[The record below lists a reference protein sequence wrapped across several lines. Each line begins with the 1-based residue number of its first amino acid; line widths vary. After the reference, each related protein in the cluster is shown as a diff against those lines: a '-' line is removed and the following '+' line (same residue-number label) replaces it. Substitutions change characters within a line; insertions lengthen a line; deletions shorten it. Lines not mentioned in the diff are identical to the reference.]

1 MIFIE
6 LLQVDEFIKQCL
18 CFACSDLINF
28 RFHLSI
34 FNVDVIRWNHVDDES
49 SDETTSISS
58 FPDSLRGYSAT
69 HFCTEISLQSA
80 VSELIV
86 GTELHVSTSKS
97 MYSSACIPSQS
108 KSASSLKSAL
118 NTSLSI
124 SCSISRVSSVKPH
137 FANSS

>member
-58 FPDSLRGYSAT
+58 FPDSLRRYSAT
-69 HFCTEISLQSA
+69 HFCTEITLQST

-97 MYSSACIPSQS
+97 MYSSAVVSQS
-108 KSASSLKSAL
+108 KSESSLKSAL

-124 SCSISRVSSVKPH
+124 SSSISRVSSVKPH